1 MTAKYIEEFTA
12 FLGWEVD
19 SSNLAKFDKQVADLD
34 KGIKE
39 IGANFAKAATIAAGF
54 ASSLAALITV
64 TNKQTA
70 TNANLAKA
78 SGISYAGFEAMASI
92 TNQLGLGAEAALDP
106 MKQLNARLGAF
117 KRDGNLAP
125 VRDSLKALGLDWKK
139 LKDLT
144 PEDQFV
150 AVLDAARGLEDQQ
163 TAVSAAQGLL
173 GEQSG
178 RIVGFLRAQ
187 NISLAEMI
195 QKKKELTFL
204 DEEGQAGA
212 LEYSRALG
220 QFNSVIGS
228 ITAQFSGLA
237 GKALAPLIQKLV
249 KWVALNKTLIKTE
262 LKKWVK
268 DAVDIVKRLYDYLV
282 KIVSTLYKVINALGG
297 LESAARLVVFTFLA
311 WQALQFLIWLRN
323 FIIVIRAATAAQIAF
338 NIAAAFWPALILL
351 AAAAIALIAEDLYQ
365 FFTGGESL
373 IGRLLEK
380 FKLFWPEVLAV
391 AEEYIAAAIAQWA
404 EWLGVSKKDLDDALI
419 AMTDWLT
426 KFWGNFTNLP
436 ALIAEAFGLAWEAI
450 SGWFDQVVSGFV
462 GVYNWI
468 VGIWNKIG
476 DVIRGGIADFKLGL
490 QNIPVI
496 GRLFEGGA
504 ELAPPAYQTPLTYG
518 PGGAFG
524 APPTAGGGSVANN
537 SSVKVENKISVTQA
551 PGENG
556 ADFANRVAGILEEKA
571 AIAARNNA
579 SGVSY

>member
-1 MTAKYIEEFTA
+1 MAAKYIEEFTA

-19 SSNLAKFDKQVADLD
+19 SSNLAKFDKQVEDLH

-64 TNKQTA
+64 TNKATA
-70 TNANLAKA
+70 EKTNLAKA
-78 SGISYAGFEAMASI
+78 TGVSAEAFDAMVSI
-92 TNQLGLGAEAALDP
+92 TDQLGLSSEAALDP

-125 VRDSLKALGLDWKK
+125 VRDSLKALGLDWQK

-150 AVLDAARGLEDQQ
+150 AVLDAARGVEDQQ
-163 TAVSAAQGLL
+163 KAISAAQGLL

-178 RIVGFLRAQ
+178 RLVGFLRSQ
-187 NISLAEMI
+187 NISLSEMI
-195 QKKKELTFL
+195 QKKKDLAIL
-204 DEEGQAGA
+204 DDEGRAGA
-212 LEYSRALG
+212 LEYSKTLG
-220 QFNSVIGS
+220 EFNSILGS
-228 ITAQFSGLA
+228 LTAQFSGLA
-237 GKALAPLIQKLV
+237 GKALAPLIKDLV
-249 KWVALNKTLIKTE
+249 KWVVLNKKLIKTE

-282 KIVSTLYKVINALGG
+282 KIVSTIYKVINALGG
-297 LESAARLVVFTFLA
+297 LEAAARLVVFTFLA
-311 WQALQFLIWLRN
+311 WQALQFLIWIRN
-323 FIIVIRAATAAQIAF
+323 FIIMIKAATAAQIAF

-404 EWLGVSKKDLDDALI
+404 EWLGVSKEDLDQALI
-419 AMTDWLT
+419 AMTDWLSE
-426 KFWGNFTNLP
+426 FWANFTNLP
-436 ALIAEAFGLAWEAI
+436 ALVAEAFGLAWEAI

-468 VGIWNKIG
+468 VGIWNRIG
-476 DVIRGGIADFKLGL
+476 EVIRSGISDFKLGL

-496 GRLFEGGA
+496 GRLFQGEA
-504 ELAPPAYQTPLTYG
+504 ELAPPAYQTPLSYG

-524 APPTAGGGSVANN
+524 APPAPGGGSSTTSN
-537 SSVKVENKISVTQA
+537 SVKVENKISVTQL
-551 PGENG
+551 PGESG

>member
-1 MTAKYIEEFTA
+1 
-12 FLGWEVD
+12 
-19 SSNLAKFDKQVADLD
+19 
-34 KGIKE
+34 
-39 IGANFAKAATIAAGF
+39 
-54 ASSLAALITV
+54 
-64 TNKQTA
+64 
-70 TNANLAKA
+70 
-78 SGISYAGFEAMASI
+78 
-92 TNQLGLGAEAALDP
+92 
-106 MKQLNARLGAF
+106 
-117 KRDGNLAP
+117 
-125 VRDSLKALGLDWKK
+125 
-139 LKDLT
+139 
-144 PEDQFV
+144 
-150 AVLDAARGLEDQQ
+150 
-163 TAVSAAQGLL
+163 
-173 GEQSG
+173 
-178 RIVGFLRAQ
+178 
-187 NISLAEMI
+187 
-195 QKKKELTFL
+195 
-204 DEEGQAGA
+204 
-212 LEYSRALG
+212 
-220 QFNSVIGS
+220 
-228 ITAQFSGLA
+228 
-237 GKALAPLIQKLV
+237 
-249 KWVALNKTLIKTE
+249 
-262 LKKWVK
+262 
-268 DAVDIVKRLYDYLV
+268 
-282 KIVSTLYKVINALGG
+282 

-426 KFWGNFTNLP
+426 EFWGNFTNLP